1 MRGRK
6 PSKLGKEEGL
16 RKLPAAPAWL
26 PSEAK
31 AEWKRVAPA
40 MEHRAVL
47 TVADLGSLENY
58 CLAVGQV
65 RACQGIINKENMFV
79 ESERSA
85 PRPHPA
91 FRVMH
96 EAMRQARQLAAEL
109 GLTPVSRARPALA
122 PQGDEDELS
131 GMGI

>member
-6 PSKLGKEEGL
+6 PSQLSRDDGL
-16 RKLPAAPAWL
+16 RKLPGPPSWL
-26 PSEAK
+26 SVEAK
-31 AEWKRVAPA
+31 AEWKRVSKILAK
-40 MEHRAVL
+40 RQIL
-47 TVADLGSLENY
+47 TAGDLASLETY

-65 RACQGIINKENMFV
+65 RQCQAELAAGPMWV

-96 EAMRQARQLAAEL
+96 EAMRQARQYASEL
-109 GLTPVSRARPALA
+109 GLTPVSRARSALA
-122 PQGDEDELS
+122 PQGDDDEFA
-131 GMGI
+131 GMDI